1 MRCRR
6 TWRDL
11 SESGQ
16 FHNVD
21 PVHRRAREGELVWL
35 GNLGMTE
42 MLLIV
47 ASVMLLLGAKKIPDL
62 AKGIREF
69 RKEMRGIGLMHA
81 DDE

>member
-1 MRCRR
+1 
-6 TWRDL
+6 
-11 SESGQ
+11 
-16 FHNVD
+16 
-21 PVHRRAREGELVWL
+21 
-35 GNLGMTE
+35 MTE